1 MLMRPTERV
10 HLERFLAWERACT
23 LRLNRTAMSGEWA
36 HLLAAISRL
45 SDGGIWIVL
54 MIVLA
59 LIGPHGMQC
68 ALHMLFAG
76 ATAAVLYKLL
86 KHCAGRPRP
95 CVYIEGVQLCVPPLD
110 EFSFPSGHT
119 LHAVTFTTVAVAYY
133 PSLALGLV
141 PFTVLVA
148 LSRVAL
154 GLHYPS
160 DVIAGAGVGGLVA
173 VLSFHFV

>member
-1 MLMRPTERV
+1 MDMPPPERV
-10 HLERFLAWERACT
+10 HLERFLEWERACT
-23 LRLNRTAMSGEWA
+23 LRLNRTAISGEWVRM
-36 HLLAAISRL
+36 LAAVSRL
-45 SDGGIWIVL
+45 SDGGTWIVL
-54 MIVLA
+54 MVVLA
-59 LIGPHGMQC
+59 LIGPHGMKC

-86 KHCAGRPRP
+86 KRCAGRPRP
-95 CVYIEGVQLCVPPLD
+95 CVYIQGVQLCVPPLD

-119 LHAVTFTTVAVAYY
+119 LHAVTFTTVAIAYY

-148 LSRVAL
+148 ISRVAL

-160 DVIAGAGVGGLVA
+160 DVIAGAGIGALVA
-173 VLSFHFV
+173 LLSFYFV